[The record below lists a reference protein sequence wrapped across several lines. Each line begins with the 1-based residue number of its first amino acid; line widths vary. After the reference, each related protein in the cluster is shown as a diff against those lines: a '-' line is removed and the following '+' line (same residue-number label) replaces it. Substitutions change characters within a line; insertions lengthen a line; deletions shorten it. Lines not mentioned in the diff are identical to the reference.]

1 VTSLMSRTYTLNW
14 VHNVTSLL
22 SGTYTLNWVHNV
34 TSLLSGT
41 YTLNWVHK
49 DVFIGGLK
57 NTEILTRK
65 MKQSFLN
72 VTKKCLLF

>member
-1 VTSLMSRTYTLNW
+1 M
-14 VHNVTSLL
+14 
-22 SGTYTLNWVHNV
+22 